1 MLKIA
6 NGGLVVMVLIS
17 GAILYAMEHKTRGLE
32 REIRVT
38 TQSIDAL
45 EEDIKLLN
53 AEWSSLTRPER
64 IQLLATRHLQMAPAE
79 AQQFTSMEE
88 LATRIA
94 EVRGKM
100 QAAPPADAIGEL
112 MKKMQ

>member
-1 MLKIA
+1 MLKLA
-6 NGGLVVMVLIS
+6 NGALVIMVLIS
-17 GAILYAMEHKTRGLE
+17 GGFLYAMEHNTRGLE
-32 REIRVT
+32 REIKHSNAT
-38 TQSIDAL
+38 IDAL

-64 IQLLATRHLQMAPAE
+64 IQMLAARHLQLAPAE
-79 AQQFTSMEE
+79 AEQFTTLDQ
-88 LATRIA
+88 LAQRIT

-100 QAAPPADAIGEL
+100 QETAPADAIGDL

>member
-1 MLKIA
+1 MLKIV
-6 NGGLVVMVLIS
+6 NGVLVLMVLVS
-17 GAILYAMEHKTRGLE
+17 GSILYAMEHKTRGLE
-32 REIRVT
+32 REIRT
-38 TQSIDAL
+38 TTAEIDAL

-79 AQQFTSMEE
+79 ARQFTSLEE
-88 LATRIA
+88 LSARIA

-100 QAAPPADAIGEL
+100 QEKPPSDAIGEL

>member
-1 MLKIA
+1 MLKIF
-6 NGGLVVMVLIS
+6 NGLLVVLALVS
-17 GAILYAMEHKTRGLE
+17 GSILYAMEHKTRGLE
-32 REIRVT
+32 REIKIT
-38 TQSIDAL
+38 TANIDAV

-64 IQLLATRHLQMAPAE
+64 IQLLAAKHLQLVPAE
-79 AQQFTSMEE
+79 AQQFTS
-88 LATRIA
+88 LDGLTARIA

-100 QAAPPADAIGEL
+100 QAEPPQDAIGEL

>member
-1 MLKIA
+1 MIKIA
-6 NGGLVVMVLIS
+6 NGALVVMVLVS
-17 GAILYAMEHKTRGLE
+17 GGFLYAMEHKTRGLE
-32 REIRVT
+32 REIRNTAVD
-38 TQSIDAL
+38 IDAL

-64 IQLLATRHLQMAPAE
+64 IQMLAAKHLQMQPAE
-79 AQQFTSMEE
+79 AQQFTSMDE
-88 LATRIA
+88 LALRIS

-100 QAAPPADAIGEL
+100 SETAPADPIGDL

>member
-1 MLKIA
+1 MLKLA
-6 NGGLVVMVLIS
+6 NGALVIMVLIS
-17 GAILYAMEHKTRGLE
+17 GGFLYAMEHNTRGLE
-32 REIRVT
+32 REIK
-38 TQSIDAL
+38 QSEAHIDSL

-64 IQLLATRHLQMAPAE
+64 IQMLAARHLQLAPAE
-79 AQQFTSMEE
+79 AEQFTTLNQ
-88 LATRIA
+88 LAQRIT

-100 QAAPPADAIGEL
+100 QETAPTDAIGDL